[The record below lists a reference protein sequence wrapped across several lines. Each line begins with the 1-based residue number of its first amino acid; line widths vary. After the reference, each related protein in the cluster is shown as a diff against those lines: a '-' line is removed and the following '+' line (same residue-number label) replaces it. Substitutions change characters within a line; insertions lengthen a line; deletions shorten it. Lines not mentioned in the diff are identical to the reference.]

1 MCFQK
6 EASESLYCSTLRQPW
21 GAMIPILKLVRIMM
35 LAKLFQVF
43 YGSSYYCL
51 LPACP
56 NPLSDEELFC
66 NHLVTVEALFSVTTC
81 HPLYQIHMHLKPC
94 KLRMRELLIVC
105 FIWCCHGLSMW
116 SISHLSLKAVFEKL
130 YVKLYQNCYFG
141 CYINWQITSCYTNK
155 ETYYSFHVERYYCQ
169 PFCH

>member
-1 MCFQK
+1 M
-6 EASESLYCSTLRQPW
+6 T
-21 GAMIPILKLVRIMM
+21 VHN
-35 LAKLFQVF
+35 
-43 YGSSYYCL
+43 YCL

-94 KLRMRELLIVC
+94 KLRMRELLIVR

-130 YVKLYQNCYFG
+130 YLKLYQNCYFG

-169 PFCH
+169 PFCHQQVFWIASNSSGLCCTLAQRDAVLWVS